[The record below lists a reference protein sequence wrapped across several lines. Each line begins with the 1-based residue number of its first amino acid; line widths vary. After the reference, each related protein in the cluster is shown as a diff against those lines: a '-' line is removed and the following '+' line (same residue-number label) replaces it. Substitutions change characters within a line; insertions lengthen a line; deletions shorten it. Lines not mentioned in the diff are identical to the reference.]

1 MWFWLWAFAVYA
13 NADNSTSVPS
23 LTSASQSQ
31 DSGQSTASPIT
42 TPQPNTPTRTAIH
55 ASNYS
60 WVDFTDR
67 TSITSIYNVTSHAA
81 TLFPNMGS
89 SDRSSLQSLFECD
102 RALSYWEQNP
112 GENDYTH
119 GSEPTMTTTKT
130 LYVYGEMM
138 VSYPGRVTYTECDG
152 VPRASWTGPPVSTL
166 VTKMVSGTPDLGT
179 KITSTETWFAPYPAP
194 CTEDKAAYSSYC
206 PQLLSLYGDVHQELW
221 SAERQGNY
229 FTYSALPQS
238 PRNICTQSYLQCS
251 LDVSSAH
258 MNYWPAPPRP
268 KDFCQSTTAPA
279 TFTNG
284 SALVTAVQGNMTYTS
299 PYVYI
304 TYYGIRYVSAYWSGY
319 NNQTT
324 TTYKTDKV
332 VLSVHPT
339 DVSSVCGPKNQQAT
353 FPFNFQDLQ
362 PPTPWSAYIC
372 NKACSDTPDACIPM
386 DEQLTP
392 HNPKLAWPQT
402 FLSMLHSLN
411 TFNPDSCQFGVDEG
425 GIWDPPQMLT
435 AAPGLN
441 VPIVTKPHD
450 EPKPSTTA
458 ADPITSQPPAPSS
471 PVQGPAAPTTS
482 AGPSPRPIK
491 GPNSPAQGT
500 PSPAK
505 PVASSSPLG
514 IGGMIGSIIN
524 RPPAGAV
531 PSQGSGNADP
541 GSPAN
546 PGRPGS
552 PAAPANP
559 ADSGSPAAADPAD
572 PAAPANPAS
581 PGIGGIGGFIASM
594 INRPPGAP
602 AAAPAAQDPS
612 AQGTDSPPK
621 QALIPVAGG
630 SIVTVIQAPNG
641 ANVVAGTTH
650 FAGEAAVVA
659 GQTLSFRPDGV
670 VVLPTPGL
678 DGRVGAGEVVLF
690 SAAPASGS
698 QGGGAQG
705 SGVQKAVVSVGGTT
719 MTAERVADGT
729 VVMDGKSY
737 KVGDAVSVGGESM
750 EIRADGVVVRGSGG
764 AVVSSAAFMAQ
775 GSGMAVGGGV
785 QRAVVSVDGKTMT
798 AERAGDGTVVMGG
811 KSYNV
816 GDVVT
821 VGGET
826 MEIRQD
832 GIVLKGAGGFAI
844 STAAFVAMGA
854 QAAPTVL
861 AVAGQQITYGAPA
874 KTVAGKRVSY
884 GAQGLIIGT
893 ETEAVPTGTS
903 FITLDDGEVL
913 RVGVVTRAP
922 GAEIGG
928 MVGSLLAG
936 SGVATTTGASATR
949 NREASETSRSSGV
962 SQTGLPSTSADA
974 PPAASPS
981 TGDAADTKP
990 PMLALVGTISLVAVL
1005 YIV

>member
-1 MWFWLWAFAVYA
+1 M
-13 NADNSTSVPS
+13 
-23 LTSASQSQ
+23 
-31 DSGQSTASPIT
+31 
-42 TPQPNTPTRTAIH
+42 
-55 ASNYS
+55 
-60 WVDFTDR
+60 
-67 TSITSIYNVTSHAA
+67 
-81 TLFPNMGS
+81 
-89 SDRSSLQSLFECD
+89 
-102 RALSYWEQNP
+102 
-112 GENDYTH
+112 
-119 GSEPTMTTTKT
+119 
-130 LYVYGEMM
+130 
-138 VSYPGRVTYTECDG
+138 
-152 VPRASWTGPPVSTL
+152 
-166 VTKMVSGTPDLGT
+166 
-179 KITSTETWFAPYPAP
+179 
-194 CTEDKAAYSSYC
+194 
-206 PQLLSLYGDVHQELW
+206 
-221 SAERQGNY
+221 
-229 FTYSALPQS
+229 
-238 PRNICTQSYLQCS
+238 
-251 LDVSSAH
+251 
-258 MNYWPAPPRP
+258 
-268 KDFCQSTTAPA
+268 
-279 TFTNG
+279 
-284 SALVTAVQGNMTYTS
+284 
-299 PYVYI
+299 
-304 TYYGIRYVSAYWSGY
+304 
-319 NNQTT
+319 
-324 TTYKTDKV
+324 
-332 VLSVHPT
+332 
-339 DVSSVCGPKNQQAT
+339 
-353 FPFNFQDLQ
+353 
-362 PPTPWSAYIC
+362 
-372 NKACSDTPDACIPM
+372 
-386 DEQLTP
+386 
-392 HNPKLAWPQT
+392 
-402 FLSMLHSLN
+402 
-411 TFNPDSCQFGVDEG
+411 
-425 GIWDPPQMLT
+425 
-435 AAPGLN
+435 
-441 VPIVTKPHD
+441 
-450 EPKPSTTA
+450 
-458 ADPITSQPPAPSS
+458 
-471 PVQGPAAPTTS
+471 
-482 AGPSPRPIK
+482 
-491 GPNSPAQGT
+491 
-500 PSPAK
+500 
-505 PVASSSPLG
+505 
-514 IGGMIGSIIN
+514 
-524 RPPAGAV
+524 
-531 PSQGSGNADP
+531 
-541 GSPAN
+541 
-546 PGRPGS
+546 
-552 PAAPANP
+552 
-559 ADSGSPAAADPAD
+559 
-572 PAAPANPAS
+572 
-581 PGIGGIGGFIASM
+581 
-594 INRPPGAP
+594 
-602 AAAPAAQDPS
+602 
-612 AQGTDSPPK
+612 
-621 QALIPVAGG
+621 
-630 SIVTVIQAPNG
+630 TVIQAPNG